1 MIVREV
7 CAHCGAYR
15 TTDTWAQD
23 QTTGQQGLTS
33 VAYEDADD
41 ESIAWAMQCSEDED
55 EEE

>member
-1 MIVREV
+1 M
-7 CAHCGAYR
+7 

-23 QTTGQQGLTS
+23 HTGHQGLTS